1 MRYATSYIP
10 ATLKSARE
18 AKGLSQRAL
27 SELSGVPQSHIS
39 KIENGEVDLRVSSLV
54 ELARVLDLELALVPR
69 KSVPAVSA
77 IVRST
82 SDERTVDRTSAS
94 SKNTLNEMKRL
105 QKRLNEI
112 KHIFSANTEFAQ
124 LQRQLRD
131 LQHLKIPPQG
141 LDKLREINE
150 MLKPLSGAG
159 KLDLDLNALRQPLRE
174 IQDLRN
180 TIAHSGSFPLTT
192 KVRPAY
198 SLEEDEDGD

>member
-1 MRYATSYIP
+1 MRYATSHIP

-39 KIENGEVDLRVSSLV
+39 RIENGAVDLRVSSLV

-82 SDERTVDRTSAS
+82 SDERAVDRTSAS

-159 KLDLDLNALRQPLRE
+159 KLDLDLNGLRQPLRE

-192 KVRPAY
+192 KVRPSY